1 MQDVGNLICQ
11 GRNPHTVSA
20 WYERYWA
27 VISFGHISRYIFNL
41 RASCWK
47 LWQSAICSDDS
58 ALQSAGVAATEHCRA
73 LHHPRASKRRLCLGN
88 WAMAGG
94 FFGCQ
99 GSPPAYLLQQL
110 RIFTVHADWPN
121 LEWSANSDELSGFVW
136 TYALQILY
144 LLVILMKVV
153 VNCAMAG
160 HGPAVLSPAGKGE
173 LNTWKRQGFF
183 CQVPFE
189 TLGTSVSTWSIWNIQ
204 TKSHLNVSLS
214 KCKVQYKFRGYMI
227 TINQ

>member
-1 MQDVGNLICQ
+1 MSVIEQWYHLDISQDISSIWGPVGEKTPLAKCNLLRWLGHGFCRSCSHWTLPCATSPACFKATTMS
-11 GRNPHTVSA
+11 GELSVLWVS
-20 WYERYWA
+20 
-27 VISFGHISRYIFNL
+27 GL
-41 RASCWK
+41 
-47 LWQSAICSDDS
+47 
-58 ALQSAGVAATEHCRA
+58 
-73 LHHPRASKRRLCLGN
+73 
-88 WAMAGG
+88 
-94 FFGCQ
+94 
-99 GSPPAYLLQQL
+99 PPAYLLQQL

-121 LEWSANSDELSGFVW
+121 LEWSVNSDELSGFVW

-214 KCKVQYKFRGYMI
+214 KCKVQYKFRGLQMAWNCMI
-227 TINQ
+227 TINP